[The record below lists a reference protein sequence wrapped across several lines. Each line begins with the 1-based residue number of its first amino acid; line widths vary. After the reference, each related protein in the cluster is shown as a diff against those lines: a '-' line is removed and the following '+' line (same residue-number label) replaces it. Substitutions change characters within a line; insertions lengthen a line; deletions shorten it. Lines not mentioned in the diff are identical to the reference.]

1 MLSRRIS
8 LRLRYYR
15 RRFLAAFGFCPE
27 CGYDLVYDHHY
38 IHMGKPRGWCPKC
51 ETVKP

>member
-1 MLSRRIS
+1 MILRIAK

-15 RRFLAAFGFCPE
+15 RRFWAALGFCPE
-27 CGYDLVYDHHY
+27 CGYDLVYDSQH
-38 IHMGKPRGWCPKC
+38 IHLGKPRGWCPKC